1 MVPPEN
7 GAVHHGCPCSMTSDA
22 NAKAARS
29 VFDAAGI
36 VFEVIDDKNWR
47 VPAIT
52 PGQPD
57 YLFFPDTGFWRR
69 VDGQEAGS
77 GARLLI
83 RAMRGDC
90 SASLWS
96 GLASRGR
103 L

>member
-1 MVPPEN
+1 
-7 GAVHHGCPCSMTSDA
+7 MTSDA

-57 YLFFPDTGFWRR
+57 YHFFPDTGFWRR
-69 VDGQEAGS
+69 ADGQEAGG
-77 GARLLI
+77 GARTLI
-83 RAMRGDC
+83 RAMRGDR

-96 GLASRGR
+96 GLASRGQ

>member
-1 MVPPEN
+1 
-7 GAVHHGCPCSMTSDA
+7 MTSDA

-36 VFEVIDDKNWR
+36 DFEVIDDKHWR
-47 VPAIT
+47 VPPIT

-57 YLFFPDTGFWRR
+57 YHFFPDTGFWRR
-69 VDGQEAGS
+69 ADGQEAGV
-77 GARLLI
+77 GARTLI
-83 RAMRGDC
+83 RAMRGDRD
-90 SASLWS
+90 ASLWS